1 MIKQAGDHRSVDK
14 FAMIEFGIAIE
25 YLDVSAIE
33 LTTTM
38 PKC

>member
-1 MIKQAGDHRSVDK
+1 MIEKDGDHGSVDK
-14 FAMIEFGIAIE
+14 FAMIEFWFAIE

-33 LTTTM
+33 LATIM